1 MIHLLVINGQRL
13 RIEDSFVSLSIV
25 STAVHLTG
33 SQQLSD
39 PFREQLIDIHNEA
52 AKPVSVHVYNPAHR
66 GEKYFA
72 VTAHKT
78 GSGGQ
83 VNHQI

>member
-1 MIHLLVINGQRL
+1 MVHLLAINGQRL

-39 PFREQLIDIHNEA
+39 PFREQLIGIHNEA
-52 AKPVSVHVYNPAHR
+52 VKPVSVYVFSPAHS

-72 VTAHKT
+72 VTSHKT